1 MAAQQ
6 EKVNFDKVDEV
17 MNGSSWNPPEHTPEE
32 KADMDE
38 FKDLL
43 V

>member
-1 MAAQQ
+1 
-6 EKVNFDKVDEV
+6 V

-43 V
+43 VW